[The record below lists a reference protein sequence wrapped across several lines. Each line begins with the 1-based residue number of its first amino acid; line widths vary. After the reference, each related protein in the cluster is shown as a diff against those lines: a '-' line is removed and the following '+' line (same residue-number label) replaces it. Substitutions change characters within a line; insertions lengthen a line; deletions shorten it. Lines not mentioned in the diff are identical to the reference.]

1 MSSFISKTK
10 DEQCYKFLWLNEQL
24 FQKSCDLLSTGNES
38 TSVKESKIC
47 TIGYIFEYNLNEGYA
62 ILKYDNSNLKLD
74 LTRISKN
81 FKHKKDPYYIYGD
94 LKRRNNEIILSVN
107 YFRFLN
113 VGFDYENYKS
123 IVKNIREIQQDC
135 ENLS

>member
-10 DEQCYKFLWLNEQL
+10 DEQSYRFLWLNEQL
-24 FQKSCDLLSTGNES
+24 FQKTIDQLSSGSEVN
-38 TSVKESKIC
+38 KESKIC
-47 TIGYIFEYNLNEGYA
+47 TLGNVFEYNLNEGYA
-62 ILKYDNSNLKLD
+62 ILKYDNSTLKLD

-81 FKHKKDPYYIYGD
+81 FKHKKDPYYVYGD

-107 YFRFLN
+107 YFRFLSE
-113 VGFDYENYKS
+113 GFDYENYKT
-123 IVKNIREIQQDC
+123 IVKHMREIQQDC